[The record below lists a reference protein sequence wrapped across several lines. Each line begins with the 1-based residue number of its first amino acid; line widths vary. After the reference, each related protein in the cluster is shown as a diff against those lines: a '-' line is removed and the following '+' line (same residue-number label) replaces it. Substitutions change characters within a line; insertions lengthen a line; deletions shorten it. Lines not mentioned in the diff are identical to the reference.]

1 MKTTGIILVILA
13 VLSVMLS
20 IEWAEA
26 NGNHR
31 FAIDQKWKQ
40 AQAEQERQNREW
52 RRIDREAEGLQRATD
67 SNRNI
72 IQSVP
77 FDGRQLQ
84 CP

>member
-1 MKTTGIILVILA
+1 MRTTGIILVILA

-26 NGNHR
+26 RGNHR

-52 RRIDREAEGLQRATD
+52 KRIDRDAEGYQRAID
-67 SNRNI
+67 SQRNMI
-72 IQSVP
+72 PSVP

>member
-26 NGNHR
+26 RGNHR
-31 FAIDQKWKQ
+31 GAIDQKWKQ
-40 AQAEQERQNREW
+40 VQAEQERQNREW
-52 RRIDREAEGLQRATD
+52 RRIDREAEGLQRAKD
-67 SNRNI
+67 DPRNI
-72 IQSVP
+72 IRSVP
-77 FDGRQLQ
+77 FDGRQSQ